1 VGTAALGCPVEPSS
15 TTAPNRRAL
24 PGPTAEGGCRHK
36 VVGEN
41 MDWRQIW
48 EICSAPDNVPIVGLI
63 PLLGFYI
70 YLAVKQARANDQLIE
85 QLEGDAALAKTHH
98 RKTWPFKPGWA
109 KEVHVWPFLLRIEFL
124 AAIIITI
131 ILMVWSITLNAP
143 LEEPANP
150 NLTMNP
156 AKAPWYFLGLQ
167 EMLVYF
173 DPWIA
178 GVVMPTMIIIGLMV
192 IPYID
197 TNPLGSGYYTWK
209 QRKFSISTF
218 LFGFIIL
225 WVAMIIIGTFIRGP
239 GWQWFWPGQTWDHN
253 RLIYEVNRDLPD
265 LFGLTSNMAKIIFG
279 AIVVGGYYLLGG
291 GLVYSLFRR
300 KMGKDFQRMSLLQ
313 FSIMQ
318 FLLLTM
324 VALPLKMALRLLW
337 HIKYVWITP
346 WFNV

>member
-1 VGTAALGCPVEPSS
+1 
-15 TTAPNRRAL
+15 
-24 PGPTAEGGCRHK
+24 
-36 VVGEN
+36 
-41 MDWRQIW
+41 MDWRQLW

-63 PLLGFYI
+63 PLLAFYI

-85 QLEGDAALAKTHH
+85 QLEADPVLAKTHH

-131 ILMVWSITLNAP
+131 ILMIWSITLNAP

-209 QRKFSISTF
+209 QRKFSHFDFSF
-218 LFGFIIL
+218 RLHHSVGRDDHHRNVHSRARL
-225 WVAMIIIGTFIRGP
+225 AMVLAGA
-239 GWQWFWPGQTWDHN
+239 
-253 RLIYEVNRDLPD
+253 DLGSQSPD
-265 LFGLTSNMAKIIFG
+265 LRSE
-279 AIVVGGYYLLGG
+279 
-291 GLVYSLFRR
+291 
-300 KMGKDFQRMSLLQ
+300 
-313 FSIMQ
+313 
-318 FLLLTM
+318 
-324 VALPLKMALRLLW
+324 PRLARP
-337 HIKYVWITP
+337 V
-346 WFNV
+346 